1 MNTHALDR
9 ISQLRALEALRN
21 GVPNGDAVRALGC
34 AQPQVLDRFRAQLEQ
49 AEHFPPVA
57 VPGTLVSGDFGAG
70 KSHLLEHL
78 EQMALS
84 RGFVCSRVVISKET
98 PLHDTAKVV
107 QAALREARFPG
118 GRGSAIHEL
127 AERIDYRSL
136 AAGLFVEWAS
146 RAPGLLAA
154 TVRLH
159 EQSTDHAL
167 KASILDF
174 WAGEKIAVSQVRAGL
189 RQIGSY
195 GHFEVKAIR
204 IRELATLRLELATRL
219 ARAAGL
225 KGWLLLLDEVE
236 LIGRY
241 TLLQRAKAYAEL
253 ARWLAK
259 VEDSVPGL
267 ATVAAITDD
276 FDIKVLQEK
285 QDLVMIGERLRAKGT
300 DADMLIAGRAQI
312 GMRVIEREKLALYL
326 PTDETLGETYQRVAE
341 LYAGAYGVAPTLDTS
356 VTSLKRPIRS
366 YIRRW
371 INEWDIQRLHSGAIL
386 DTEVGEQ
393 TTGYAEDAD
402 MEAGSEAEAEA

>member
-1 MNTHALDR
+1 MNTQALDR
-9 ISQLRALEALRN
+9 ISRLRALEALRN

-34 AQPQVLDRFRAQLEQ
+34 AQPQVLDRFRAQLDQ
-49 AEHFPPVA
+49 TARFPPIA
-57 VPGTLVSGDFGAG
+57 VPGILVSGDFGAG

-78 EQMALS
+78 EQSALG

-98 PLHDTAKVV
+98 PLHDAAKVV

-118 GRGSAIHEL
+118 GRGSVIHEL
-127 AERIDYRSL
+127 ADRIDYRSP
-136 AAGLFVEWAS
+136 AAALFVAWAS

-154 TVRLH
+154 TVHLH
-159 EQSTDHAL
+159 EHSTDQAL

-174 WAGEKIAVSQVRAGL
+174 WTGEKIGVPQVRAAL
-189 RQIGSY
+189 RQIGAAN
-195 GHFEVKAIR
+195 HFSGKPSPH
-204 IRELATLRLELATRL
+204 RELTALRFELATRL

-225 KGWLLLLDEVE
+225 KGWVLLLDEVE

-241 TLLQRAKAYAEL
+241 TRLQRGKAYAEL

-312 GMRVIEREKLALYL
+312 GMKIIEREKFSLDL
-326 PTDETLGETYQRVAE
+326 PTDETLGETYQNLAD
-341 LYAGAYGVAPTLDTS
+341 LYAGAYGTAPALDTS
-356 VTSLKRPIRS
+356 VTSLKRPLRS

-371 INEWDIQRLHSGAIL
+371 INEWDILRLNPGAVL

-393 TTGYAEDAD
+393 VTAYDEDAEL
-402 MEAGSEAEAEA
+402 EAGSEAEA

>member
-1 MNTHALDR
+1 MNTQALDR
-9 ISQLRALEALRN
+9 ISKLRALEALRN

-34 AQPQVLDRFRAQLEQ
+34 AQPQVLDRFRAQLDQ
-49 AEHFPPVA
+49 AEHFPPV
-57 VPGTLVSGDFGAG
+57 VIPGTLVSGDFGAG

-78 EQMALS
+78 EQMALD
-84 RGFVCSRVVISKET
+84 RGFVCSRVVVSKET
-98 PLHDTAKVV
+98 PLHDPSKVA

-127 AERIDYRSL
+127 AERIDYRSP
-136 AAGLFVEWAS
+136 AAGLFLEWAA
-146 RAPGLLAA
+146 RAPGMIAA

-167 KASILDF
+167 KARILDF
-174 WAGEKIAVSQVRAGL
+174 WAGEKIGVAEVRAGL
-189 RQIGSY
+189 RQIGSH
-195 GHFEVKAIR
+195 GHFDVKTIR
-204 IRELATLRLELATRL
+204 IRDLAVLRLELATRL
-219 ARAAGL
+219 ARAAGF
-225 KGWLLLLDEVE
+225 KGWVLLLDEVE

-241 TLLQRAKAYAEL
+241 TLLQRGKAYAEL

-285 QDLVMIGERLRAKGT
+285 QDLVVIGERLRAKGT

-312 GMRVIEREKLALYL
+312 GMRIIERDKLSLFL
-326 PTDETLGETYQRVAE
+326 PTDDTLRETYQRIAD
-341 LYAGAYGVAPTLDTS
+341 LYSGAYGVAPVLDTS

-371 INEWDIQRLHSGAIL
+371 INEWDILRLYPGATL

-393 TTGYAEDAD
+393 ATDYNEDAGF
-402 MEAGSEAEAEA
+402 EAGSELEAE